1 MASDAT
7 TTGHGGPTAAPP
19 PRRRRKLRLGWFD
32 LVLALAVAWCV
43 WWFVGRIDGALK
55 YQWDWTIITRFLV
68 KTDPRT
74 GAMVPNV
81 LLEGL
86 FTTLRLAIWGLLL
99 ATVIGVVM
107 GVARTSK
114 RLLPRLVSG
123 AYVMIV
129 RNIPPLVF
137 VFIVVFF
144 VASQVL
150 APLGIG
156 TAVARLSPE
165 AKAWVTVLFGP
176 PRLIENF
183 VSGLLCLALFAGA
196 YVTEIVRAGIESV
209 PRSQREAG
217 ESLALTRFEIMR
229 FVVMPQ
235 ALRKVLPPLA
245 GQFIQMVKDS
255 SLVSLVS
262 VQELSFVAMDIQV
275 STQKV
280 FEVLI
285 FTGGLYFVICYG
297 LSLVFGW
304 LERRAAAGRA

>member
-1 MASDAT
+1 MTSSEQATGTLRAT
-7 TTGHGGPTAAPP
+7 TGLQEL
-19 PRRRRKLRLGWFD
+19 RRRVHFD
-32 LVLALAVAWCV
+32 WLDLAVIMMIGWAI
-43 WWFVGRIDGALK
+43 WWFIDRIDGTLK
-55 YQWDWTIITRFLV
+55 YRWDWSIIPRFLV
-68 KTDPRT
+68 KTDLKT
-74 GAMVPNV
+74 GATVPNV

-86 FTTLRLAIWGLLL
+86 FTTLRLAVWGLLL
-99 ATVIGVVM
+99 AMLIGLVM
-107 GVARTSK
+107 GMARTSK
-114 RLLPRLVSG
+114 RLFFRLIAG
-123 AYVMIV
+123 TYVMLV

-144 VASQVL
+144 VASQL
-150 APLGIG
+150 LTPLGINN
-156 TAVARLSPE
+156 AIARMSPE
-165 AKAWVTVLFGP
+165 AKAWMSILFGP

-183 VSGLLCLALFAGA
+183 LSGLVCLSLFAGA

-209 PRSQREAG
+209 PRSQLEAG
-217 ESLALTRFEIMR
+217 ESLVLTRWEIMR
-229 FVVMPQ
+229 FIVMPQ

-262 VQELSFVAMDIQV
+262 VQELSFMAMDIQV

-297 LSLVFGW
+297 LSLLFGY
-304 LERRAAAGRA
+304 LERRALAGGG

>member
-1 MASDAT
+1 MTSSEQATGTLRAT
-7 TTGHGGPTAAPP
+7 TGLQEL
-19 PRRRRKLRLGWFD
+19 RRRVHFD
-32 LVLALAVAWCV
+32 WLDLAVIMMIGWAI
-43 WWFVGRIDGALK
+43 WWFVDRIDGTLK
-55 YQWDWTIITRFLV
+55 YRWDWSIIPRFLV
-68 KTDPRT
+68 KTDLKT
-74 GAMVPNV
+74 GATVPNV

-86 FTTLRLAIWGLLL
+86 FTTLRLAVWGLLL
-99 ATVIGVVM
+99 AMLIGLVM
-107 GVARTSK
+107 GMARTSK
-114 RLLPRLVSG
+114 RLFFRLIAG
-123 AYVMIV
+123 TYVMLV

-144 VASQVL
+144 VASQL
-150 APLGIG
+150 LTPLGINN
-156 TAVARLSPE
+156 AIARMSPE
-165 AKAWVTVLFGP
+165 AKAWMSILFGP

-183 VSGLLCLALFAGA
+183 LSGLVCLSLFAGA

-209 PRSQREAG
+209 PRSQLEAG
-217 ESLALTRFEIMR
+217 ESLVLTRWEIMR
-229 FVVMPQ
+229 FIVMPQ

-262 VQELSFVAMDIQV
+262 VQELSFMAMDIQV

-297 LSLVFGW
+297 LSLLFGY
-304 LERRAAAGRA
+304 LERRALAGGG

>member
-1 MASDAT
+1 MTSSEQATGTLRAT
-7 TTGHGGPTAAPP
+7 TGLQEL
-19 PRRRRKLRLGWFD
+19 RRRVHFD
-32 LVLALAVAWCV
+32 WLDLAVIMMIGWAI
-43 WWFVGRIDGALK
+43 WWFVDRIDGTLK
-55 YQWDWTIITRFLV
+55 YRWDWSIIPRFLV
-68 KTDPRT
+68 KTDLKT
-74 GAMVPNV
+74 GATVPNV

-86 FTTLRLAIWGLLL
+86 FTTLRLAVWGLLL
-99 ATVIGVVM
+99 AMLIGLVM
-107 GVARTSK
+107 GMARTSK
-114 RLLPRLVSG
+114 RLFLRLIAG
-123 AYVMIV
+123 IYVMLV

-144 VASQVL
+144 VASQL
-150 APLGIG
+150 LTPLGINN
-156 TAVARLSPE
+156 AIARMSPE
-165 AKAWVTVLFGP
+165 SKFWMSILFGP

-183 VSGLLCLALFAGA
+183 LSGLVCLSLFAGA

-209 PRSQREAG
+209 PRSQLEAG
-217 ESLALTRFEIMR
+217 ESLVLTRWEIMR
-229 FVVMPQ
+229 FIVMPQ

-262 VQELSFVAMDIQV
+262 VQELSFMAMDIQV

-297 LSLVFGW
+297 LSLLFGY
-304 LERRAAAGRA
+304 LERRALAGGG

>member
-1 MASDAT
+1 MTSSEQATGTLRAT
-7 TTGHGGPTAAPP
+7 TGLQEL
-19 PRRRRKLRLGWFD
+19 RRRVHFD
-32 LVLALAVAWCV
+32 WLDLAVIMMIGWAI
-43 WWFVGRIDGALK
+43 WWFVDRIDGTLK
-55 YQWDWTIITRFLV
+55 YRWDWSIIPRFLV
-68 KTDPRT
+68 KTDLKT
-74 GAMVPNV
+74 GATVPNV

-86 FTTLRLAIWGLLL
+86 FTTLRLAVWGLLL
-99 ATVIGVVM
+99 AMLIGLVM
-107 GVARTSK
+107 GMARTSK
-114 RLLPRLVSG
+114 RLFFRLIAG
-123 AYVMIV
+123 TYVMLV

-144 VASQVL
+144 VASQL
-150 APLGIG
+150 LTPLGINN
-156 TAVARLSPE
+156 AIARMSPE
-165 AKAWVTVLFGP
+165 AKAWMSILFGP

-183 VSGLLCLALFAGA
+183 LSGLLCLSLFAGA

-209 PRSQREAG
+209 PRSQLEAG
-217 ESLALTRFEIMR
+217 ESLVLTRWEIMR
-229 FVVMPQ
+229 FIVMPQ

-262 VQELSFVAMDIQV
+262 VQELSFMAMDIQV

-297 LSLVFGW
+297 LSLLFGY
-304 LERRAAAGRA
+304 LERRALAGGG

>member
-1 MASDAT
+1 MTSSEQATGTLRAT
-7 TTGHGGPTAAPP
+7 TGLQEL
-19 PRRRRKLRLGWFD
+19 RRRVHFD
-32 LVLALAVAWCV
+32 WLDLAVIMMIGWAI
-43 WWFVGRIDGALK
+43 WWFIDRIDGTLK
-55 YQWDWTIITRFLV
+55 YRWDWSIIPRFLV
-68 KTDPRT
+68 KTDLKT
-74 GAMVPNV
+74 GATVPNV

-86 FTTLRLAIWGLLL
+86 FTTLRLAVWGLLL
-99 ATVIGVVM
+99 AMLIGLVM
-107 GVARTSK
+107 GMARTSK
-114 RLLPRLVSG
+114 RLFFRLIAG
-123 AYVMIV
+123 TYVMLV

-144 VASQVL
+144 VASQL
-150 APLGIG
+150 LTPLGINN
-156 TAVARLSPE
+156 AIARMSPE
-165 AKAWVTVLFGP
+165 AKFWMSILFGP

-183 VSGLLCLALFAGA
+183 LSGLVCLSLFAGA

-209 PRSQREAG
+209 PRSQLEAG
-217 ESLALTRFEIMR
+217 ESLVLTRWEIMR
-229 FVVMPQ
+229 FIVMPQ

-262 VQELSFVAMDIQV
+262 VQELSFMAMDIQV

-297 LSLVFGW
+297 LSLLFGY
-304 LERRAAAGRA
+304 LERRALAGGG

>member
-1 MASDAT
+1 MTSSEQATGTLRAT
-7 TTGHGGPTAAPP
+7 TRLQEL
-19 PRRRRKLRLGWFD
+19 RRRVHFD
-32 LVLALAVAWCV
+32 WLDLAVIMMIGWAI
-43 WWFVGRIDGALK
+43 WWFVDRIDGTLK
-55 YQWDWTIITRFLV
+55 YRWDWSIIPRFLV
-68 KTDPRT
+68 KTDLKT
-74 GAMVPNV
+74 GATVPNV

-86 FTTLRLAIWGLLL
+86 FTTLRLAVWGLLL
-99 ATVIGVVM
+99 AMLIGLVM
-107 GVARTSK
+107 GMARTSK
-114 RLLPRLVSG
+114 RLFLRLIAG
-123 AYVMIV
+123 TYVMLV

-144 VASQVL
+144 VASQL
-150 APLGIG
+150 LTPLGINN
-156 TAVARLSPE
+156 AIARMSPE
-165 AKAWVTVLFGP
+165 AKAWMSILFGP

-183 VSGLLCLALFAGA
+183 LSGLLCLSLFAGA

-209 PRSQREAG
+209 PRSQLEAG
-217 ESLALTRFEIMR
+217 ESLVLTRWEIMR
-229 FVVMPQ
+229 FIVMPQ

-262 VQELSFVAMDIQV
+262 VQELSFMAMDIQV

-297 LSLVFGW
+297 LSLLFGY
-304 LERRAAAGRA
+304 LERRALAGGG

>member
-1 MASDAT
+1 MTSSEQATGTLRAT
-7 TTGHGGPTAAPP
+7 TRLQEL
-19 PRRRRKLRLGWFD
+19 RRRVHFD
-32 LVLALAVAWCV
+32 WLDLAVIMMIGWAI
-43 WWFVGRIDGALK
+43 WWFVDRIDGTLK
-55 YQWDWTIITRFLV
+55 YRWDWSIIPRFLV
-68 KTDPRT
+68 KTDLKT
-74 GAMVPNV
+74 GATVPNV

-86 FTTLRLAIWGLLL
+86 FTTLRLAVWGLLL
-99 ATVIGVVM
+99 AMLIGLVM
-107 GVARTSK
+107 GMARTSK
-114 RLLPRLVSG
+114 RLFFRLIAG
-123 AYVMIV
+123 TYVMLV

-144 VASQVL
+144 VASQL
-150 APLGIG
+150 LTPLGINN
-156 TAVARLSPE
+156 AIARMSPE
-165 AKAWVTVLFGP
+165 AKAWMSILFGP

-183 VSGLLCLALFAGA
+183 LSGLVCLSLFAGA

-209 PRSQREAG
+209 PRSQLEAG
-217 ESLALTRFEIMR
+217 ESLVLTRWEIMR
-229 FVVMPQ
+229 FIVMPQ

-262 VQELSFVAMDIQV
+262 VQELSFMAMDIQV

-297 LSLVFGW
+297 LSLLFGY
-304 LERRAAAGRA
+304 LERRALAGGG

>member
-1 MASDAT
+1 MTSSEQATGTLRAT
-7 TTGHGGPTAAPP
+7 TGLQEL
-19 PRRRRKLRLGWFD
+19 RRRVHFD
-32 LVLALAVAWCV
+32 WLDLAVIMIIGWAI
-43 WWFVGRIDGALK
+43 WWFVDRIDGTLK
-55 YQWDWTIITRFLV
+55 YRWDWSIIPRFLV
-68 KTDPRT
+68 KTDLKT
-74 GAMVPNV
+74 GATVPNV

-86 FTTLRLAIWGLLL
+86 FTTLRLAVWGLLL
-99 ATVIGVVM
+99 AMLIGLVM
-107 GVARTSK
+107 GMARTSK
-114 RLLPRLVSG
+114 RLFLRLIAG
-123 AYVMIV
+123 TYVMLV

-144 VASQVL
+144 VASQL
-150 APLGIG
+150 LTPLGINN
-156 TAVARLSPE
+156 AIARMSPE
-165 AKAWVTVLFGP
+165 AKAWMSILFGP

-183 VSGLLCLALFAGA
+183 LSGLVCLSLFAGA

-209 PRSQREAG
+209 PRSHLEAG
-217 ESLALTRFEIMR
+217 ESLVLTRWEIMR
-229 FVVMPQ
+229 FIVMPQ

-262 VQELSFVAMDIQV
+262 VQELSFMAMDIQV

-297 LSLVFGW
+297 LSLLFGY
-304 LERRAAAGRA
+304 LERRALAGGG

>member
-1 MASDAT
+1 MSETMQTNAA
-7 TTGHGGPTAAPP
+7 AAPP
-19 PRRRRKLRLGWFD
+19 RKRSRLRPGWID
-32 LVLALAVAWCV
+32 VVLTLLVVWAL
-43 WWFVGRIDGALK
+43 WWFFDRINGVLK
-55 YQWDWTIITRFLV
+55 YQWDWSIIARFLV
-68 KTDPRT
+68 KTDPKT
-74 GAMVPNV
+74 GATVPNV

-86 FTTLRLAIWGLLL
+86 FTTLRLAVWGLLL
-99 ATVIGVVM
+99 ATIIGLVM

-114 RLLPRLVSG
+114 RLLPRLISG
-123 AYVMIV
+123 AYVMLV

-156 TAVARLSPE
+156 AAVNRLSPE
-165 AKAWVTVLFGP
+165 AKAWLSILFGP
-176 PRLIENF
+176 PRLFENF
-183 VSGLLCLALFAGA
+183 LSGLVCLALFSGA

-217 ESLALTRFEIMR
+217 ESLALTPFEIMR

-297 LSLVFGW
+297 LSLLFGR
-304 LERRAAAGRA
+304 LERRAEAGRA

>member
-1 MASDAT
+1 MTSSEQATGTLRAT
-7 TTGHGGPTAAPP
+7 TGLQEL
-19 PRRRRKLRLGWFD
+19 RRRVHFD
-32 LVLALAVAWCV
+32 WLDLAVIMMIGWAI
-43 WWFVGRIDGALK
+43 WWFVDRIDGTLK
-55 YQWDWTIITRFLV
+55 YRWDWSIIPRFLV
-68 KTDPRT
+68 KTDLKT
-74 GAMVPNV
+74 GATVPNV

-86 FTTLRLAIWGLLL
+86 FTTLRLAVWGLLL
-99 ATVIGVVM
+99 AMLIGLVM
-107 GVARTSK
+107 GMARTSK
-114 RLLPRLVSG
+114 RLFFRLIAG
-123 AYVMIV
+123 TYVMLV

-144 VASQVL
+144 VASQL
-150 APLGIG
+150 LTPLGINN
-156 TAVARLSPE
+156 AIARMSPE
-165 AKAWVTVLFGP
+165 AKFWMSILFGP

-183 VSGLLCLALFAGA
+183 LSGLVCLSLFAGA

-209 PRSQREAG
+209 PRSQLEAG
-217 ESLALTRFEIMR
+217 ESLVLTRWEIMR
-229 FVVMPQ
+229 FIVMPQ

-262 VQELSFVAMDIQV
+262 VQELSFMAMDIQV

-297 LSLVFGW
+297 LSLLFGY
-304 LERRAAAGRA
+304 LERRALAGGG

>member
-1 MASDAT
+1 MSESMQSNV
-7 TTGHGGPTAAPP
+7 AAKP
-19 PRRRRKLRLGWFD
+19 PRQRGRWRPGWVD
-32 LVLALAVAWCV
+32 VILTLLVVFV
-43 WWFVGRIDGALK
+43 IWWFFARINGVLK
-55 YQWDWTIITRFLV
+55 YQWDWSIIGRFLV
-68 KTDPRT
+68 KTDPKT
-74 GAMVPNV
+74 GMIVPNV

-86 FTTLRLAIWGLLL
+86 LTTLRLAFWGLIL
-99 ATVIGVVM
+99 ATIIGLIM
-107 GVARTSK
+107 GVARTSQ
-114 RLLPRLVSG
+114 RLLPRLFAG
-123 AYVMIV
+123 AYVMLV

-144 VASQVL
+144 IASQVL
-150 APLGIG
+150 TPLGIG
-156 TAVARLSPE
+156 AAVNSLSPDT
-165 AKAWVTVLFGP
+165 KAWISLLFGP
-176 PRLIENF
+176 PKLIENF
-183 VSGLLCLALFAGA
+183 LSGLICLSGA

-229 FVVMPQ
+229 FVVLPQ

-285 FTGGLYFVICYG
+285 FTGSLYFVMCYG
-297 LSLVFGW
+297 LSLLFRR
-304 LERRAAAGRA
+304 LERLSEAGRT

>member
-1 MASDAT
+1 MTSSEQATGTLRAT
-7 TTGHGGPTAAPP
+7 TGLQEL
-19 PRRRRKLRLGWFD
+19 RRRVHFD
-32 LVLALAVAWCV
+32 WLDLAVIMMIGWAI
-43 WWFVGRIDGALK
+43 WWFIDRIDGTLK
-55 YQWDWTIITRFLV
+55 YRWDWSIIPRFLV
-68 KTDPRT
+68 KTDLKT
-74 GAMVPNV
+74 GATVPNV

-86 FTTLRLAIWGLLL
+86 FTTLRLAVWGLLL
-99 ATVIGVVM
+99 AMLIGLVM
-107 GVARTSK
+107 GMARTSK
-114 RLLPRLVSG
+114 RLFLRLIAG
-123 AYVMIV
+123 TYVMLV

-144 VASQVL
+144 VASQL
-150 APLGIG
+150 LTPLGINN
-156 TAVARLSPE
+156 AIARMSPE
-165 AKAWVTVLFGP
+165 AKAWMSILFGP

-183 VSGLLCLALFAGA
+183 LSGLVCLSLFAGA

-209 PRSQREAG
+209 PRSQLEAG
-217 ESLALTRFEIMR
+217 ESLVLTRWEIMR
-229 FVVMPQ
+229 FIVMPQ

-262 VQELSFVAMDIQV
+262 VQELSFMAMDIQV

-297 LSLVFGW
+297 LSLLFGY
-304 LERRAAAGRA
+304 LERRALAGGG

>member
-1 MASDAT
+1 MTSSEQATGTLRAT
-7 TTGHGGPTAAPP
+7 TGLQEL
-19 PRRRRKLRLGWFD
+19 RRRVHFD
-32 LVLALAVAWCV
+32 WLDLAVIMIIGWAI
-43 WWFVGRIDGALK
+43 WWFVDRIDGTLK
-55 YQWDWTIITRFLV
+55 YRWDWSIIPRFLV
-68 KTDPRT
+68 KTDLKT
-74 GAMVPNV
+74 GATVPNV

-86 FTTLRLAIWGLLL
+86 FTTLRLAVWGLLL
-99 ATVIGVVM
+99 AMLIGLVM
-107 GVARTSK
+107 GMARTSK
-114 RLLPRLVSG
+114 RLFFRLIAG
-123 AYVMIV
+123 TYVMLV

-144 VASQVL
+144 VASQL
-150 APLGIG
+150 LTPLGINN
-156 TAVARLSPE
+156 AIARMSPE
-165 AKAWVTVLFGP
+165 AKAWMSILFGP

-183 VSGLLCLALFAGA
+183 LSGLVCLSLFAGA

-209 PRSQREAG
+209 PRSQLEAG
-217 ESLALTRFEIMR
+217 ESLVLTRWEIMR
-229 FVVMPQ
+229 FIVMPQ

-262 VQELSFVAMDIQV
+262 VQELSFMAMDIQV

-297 LSLVFGW
+297 LSLLFGY
-304 LERRAAAGRA
+304 LERRALAGGG

>member
-1 MASDAT
+1 MTSSEQATGTLRAT
-7 TTGHGGPTAAPP
+7 TGLQEL
-19 PRRRRKLRLGWFD
+19 RRRVHFD
-32 LVLALAVAWCV
+32 WLDLAVIMMIGWAI
-43 WWFVGRIDGALK
+43 WWFVDRIDGTLK
-55 YQWDWTIITRFLV
+55 YRWDWSIIPRFLV
-68 KTDPRT
+68 KSDLKT
-74 GAMVPNV
+74 GATVPNV

-86 FTTLRLAIWGLLL
+86 FTTLRLAVWGLLL
-99 ATVIGVVM
+99 AMLIGLVM
-107 GVARTSK
+107 GMARTSK
-114 RLLPRLVSG
+114 RLFFRLIAG
-123 AYVMIV
+123 TYVMLV

-144 VASQVL
+144 VASQL
-150 APLGIG
+150 LTPLGINN
-156 TAVARLSPE
+156 AIARMSPE
-165 AKAWVTVLFGP
+165 AKFWMSILFGP

-183 VSGLLCLALFAGA
+183 LSGLVCLSLFAGA

-209 PRSQREAG
+209 PRSQLEAG
-217 ESLALTRFEIMR
+217 ESLVLTRWEIMR
-229 FVVMPQ
+229 FIVMPQ

-262 VQELSFVAMDIQV
+262 VQELSFMAMDIQV

-297 LSLVFGW
+297 LSLLFGY
-304 LERRAAAGRA
+304 LERRALAGGG

>member
-1 MASDAT
+1 MTSSEQATGTLRAT
-7 TTGHGGPTAAPP
+7 TGLQEL
-19 PRRRRKLRLGWFD
+19 RRRVHFD
-32 LVLALAVAWCV
+32 WLDLAVIMMIGWAI
-43 WWFVGRIDGALK
+43 WWFVDRIDGTLK
-55 YQWDWTIITRFLV
+55 YRWDWSIIPRFLV
-68 KTDPRT
+68 KTDLKT
-74 GAMVPNV
+74 GATVPNV

-86 FTTLRLAIWGLLL
+86 FTTLRLAVWGLLL
-99 ATVIGVVM
+99 AMLIGLVM
-107 GVARTSK
+107 GMARTSK
-114 RLLPRLVSG
+114 RLFLRLIAG
-123 AYVMIV
+123 TYVMLV

-144 VASQVL
+144 VASQL
-150 APLGIG
+150 LTPLGINN
-156 TAVARLSPE
+156 AIARMSPE
-165 AKAWVTVLFGP
+165 AKAWMSILFGP

-183 VSGLLCLALFAGA
+183 LSGLVCLSLFAGA

-209 PRSQREAG
+209 PRSQLEAG
-217 ESLALTRFEIMR
+217 ESLVLTRWEIMR
-229 FVVMPQ
+229 FIVMPQ

-262 VQELSFVAMDIQV
+262 VQELSFMAMDIQV

-297 LSLVFGW
+297 LSLLFGY
-304 LERRAAAGRA
+304 LERRALAGGG

>member
-1 MASDAT
+1 MTSSEQATGTLRAT
-7 TTGHGGPTAAPP
+7 TRLQEL
-19 PRRRRKLRLGWFD
+19 RRRVHFD
-32 LVLALAVAWCV
+32 WLDLAVIMMIGWAI
-43 WWFVGRIDGALK
+43 WWFVDRIDGTLK
-55 YQWDWTIITRFLV
+55 YRWDWSIIPRFLV
-68 KTDPRT
+68 KTDLKT
-74 GAMVPNV
+74 GATVPNV

-86 FTTLRLAIWGLLL
+86 FTTLRLAVWGLLL
-99 ATVIGVVM
+99 AMLIGLVM
-107 GVARTSK
+107 GMARTSK
-114 RLLPRLVSG
+114 RLFLRLIAG
-123 AYVMIV
+123 TYVMLV

-144 VASQVL
+144 VASQL
-150 APLGIG
+150 LTPLGINN
-156 TAVARLSPE
+156 AIARMSPE
-165 AKAWVTVLFGP
+165 AKFWMSILFGP

-183 VSGLLCLALFAGA
+183 LSGLLCLSLFAGA

-209 PRSQREAG
+209 PRSQLEAG
-217 ESLALTRFEIMR
+217 ESLVLTRWEIMR
-229 FVVMPQ
+229 FIVMPQ

-262 VQELSFVAMDIQV
+262 VQELSFMAMDIQV

-297 LSLVFGW
+297 LSLLFGY
-304 LERRAAAGRA
+304 LERRALAGGG

>member
-1 MASDAT
+1 MTSSEQATGTLRAT
-7 TTGHGGPTAAPP
+7 TGLQEL
-19 PRRRRKLRLGWFD
+19 RRRVHFD
-32 LVLALAVAWCV
+32 WLDLAVIMMIGWAI
-43 WWFVGRIDGALK
+43 WWFIDRIDGTLK
-55 YQWDWTIITRFLV
+55 YRWDWSIIPRFLV
-68 KTDPRT
+68 KTDLKT
-74 GAMVPNV
+74 GATVPNV

-86 FTTLRLAIWGLLL
+86 FTTLRLAVWGLLL
-99 ATVIGVVM
+99 AMLIGLVM
-107 GVARTSK
+107 GMARTSK
-114 RLLPRLVSG
+114 RLFFRLIAG
-123 AYVMIV
+123 TYVMLV

-144 VASQVL
+144 VASQL
-150 APLGIG
+150 LTPLGINN
-156 TAVARLSPE
+156 AIARMSPE
-165 AKAWVTVLFGP
+165 AKAWMSILFGP

-183 VSGLLCLALFAGA
+183 LSGLLCLSLFAGA

-209 PRSQREAG
+209 PRSQLEAG
-217 ESLALTRFEIMR
+217 ESLVLTRWEIMR
-229 FVVMPQ
+229 FIVMPQ

-262 VQELSFVAMDIQV
+262 VQELSFMAMDIQV

-297 LSLVFGW
+297 LSLLFGY
-304 LERRAAAGRA
+304 LERRALAGGG

>member
-1 MASDAT
+1 MTSSEQATGTLRAT
-7 TTGHGGPTAAPP
+7 TRLQEL
-19 PRRRRKLRLGWFD
+19 RRRVHFD
-32 LVLALAVAWCV
+32 WLDLAVIMMIGWAI
-43 WWFVGRIDGALK
+43 WWFIDRIDGTLK
-55 YQWDWTIITRFLV
+55 YRWDWSIIPRFLV
-68 KTDPRT
+68 KTDLKT
-74 GAMVPNV
+74 GATVPNV

-86 FTTLRLAIWGLLL
+86 FTTLRLAVWGLLL
-99 ATVIGVVM
+99 AMLIGLVM
-107 GVARTSK
+107 GMARTSK
-114 RLLPRLVSG
+114 RLFFRLIAG
-123 AYVMIV
+123 TYVMLV

-144 VASQVL
+144 VASQL
-150 APLGIG
+150 LTPLGINN
-156 TAVARLSPE
+156 AIARMSPE
-165 AKAWVTVLFGP
+165 AKFWMSILFGP

-183 VSGLLCLALFAGA
+183 LSGLVCLSLFAGA

-209 PRSQREAG
+209 PRSQLEAG
-217 ESLALTRFEIMR
+217 ESLVLTRWEIMR
-229 FVVMPQ
+229 FIVMPQ

-262 VQELSFVAMDIQV
+262 VQELSFMAMDIQV

-297 LSLVFGW
+297 LSLLFGY
-304 LERRAAAGRA
+304 LERRALAGGG

>member
-1 MASDAT
+1 MISSEQATGTLRAT
-7 TTGHGGPTAAPP
+7 TRLQEL
-19 PRRRRKLRLGWFD
+19 RRRVHFD
-32 LVLALAVAWCV
+32 WLDLAVIMMISWAI
-43 WWFVGRIDGALK
+43 WWFVDRIDGTLK
-55 YQWDWTIITRFLV
+55 YRWDWSIIPRFLV
-68 KTDPRT
+68 KTDLKT
-74 GAMVPNV
+74 GATVPNV

-86 FTTLRLAIWGLLL
+86 FTTLRLAVWGLLL
-99 ATVIGVVM
+99 AMLIGLVM
-107 GVARTSK
+107 GMARTSK
-114 RLLPRLVSG
+114 RLFLRLIAG
-123 AYVMIV
+123 TYVMLV

-144 VASQVL
+144 VASQL
-150 APLGIG
+150 LTPLGINN
-156 TAVARLSPE
+156 AIARMSPE
-165 AKAWVTVLFGP
+165 SKFWMSILFGP

-183 VSGLLCLALFAGA
+183 LSGLVCLSLFAGA

-209 PRSQREAG
+209 PRSQLEAG
-217 ESLALTRFEIMR
+217 ESLVLTRWEIMR
-229 FVVMPQ
+229 LIIMPQ

-262 VQELSFVAMDIQV
+262 VQELSFMAMDIQV

-297 LSLVFGW
+297 LSLLFRY
-304 LERRAAAGRA
+304 LERRALAGGG

>member
-1 MASDAT
+1 MTSSEQATGTLRAT
-7 TTGHGGPTAAPP
+7 TRLQEL
-19 PRRRRKLRLGWFD
+19 RRRVHFD
-32 LVLALAVAWCV
+32 WLDLAVIMMIGWAI
-43 WWFVGRIDGALK
+43 WWFVDRIDGTLK
-55 YQWDWTIITRFLV
+55 YRWDWSIIPRFLV
-68 KTDPRT
+68 KTDLKT
-74 GAMVPNV
+74 GATVPNV

-86 FTTLRLAIWGLLL
+86 FTTLRLAVWGLLL
-99 ATVIGVVM
+99 AMLIGLVM
-107 GVARTSK
+107 GMARTSK
-114 RLLPRLVSG
+114 RLFFRLIAG
-123 AYVMIV
+123 TYVMLV

-144 VASQVL
+144 VASQL
-150 APLGIG
+150 LTPLGINN
-156 TAVARLSPE
+156 AIARMSPE
-165 AKAWVTVLFGP
+165 AKFWMSILFGP

-183 VSGLLCLALFAGA
+183 LSGLVCLSLFAGA

-209 PRSQREAG
+209 PRSQLEAG
-217 ESLALTRFEIMR
+217 ESLVLTRWEIMR
-229 FVVMPQ
+229 FIVMPQ

-262 VQELSFVAMDIQV
+262 VQELSFMAMDIQV

-297 LSLVFGW
+297 LSLLFGY
-304 LERRAAAGRA
+304 LERRALAGGG

>member
-1 MASDAT
+1 MTSSEQATGTLRAT
-7 TTGHGGPTAAPP
+7 TRLQEL
-19 PRRRRKLRLGWFD
+19 RRRVHFD
-32 LVLALAVAWCV
+32 WLDLAVIMMIGWAI
-43 WWFVGRIDGALK
+43 WWFIDRIDGTLK
-55 YQWDWTIITRFLV
+55 YRWDWSIIPRFLV
-68 KTDPRT
+68 KTDLKT
-74 GAMVPNV
+74 GATVPNV

-86 FTTLRLAIWGLLL
+86 FTTLRLAVWGLLL
-99 ATVIGVVM
+99 AMLIGLVM
-107 GVARTSK
+107 GMARTSK
-114 RLLPRLVSG
+114 RLFLRLIAG
-123 AYVMIV
+123 TYVMLV

-144 VASQVL
+144 VASQL
-150 APLGIG
+150 LTPLGINN
-156 TAVARLSPE
+156 AIARMSPE
-165 AKAWVTVLFGP
+165 AKAWMSILFGP

-183 VSGLLCLALFAGA
+183 LSGLLCLSLFAGA

-209 PRSQREAG
+209 PRSQLEAG
-217 ESLALTRFEIMR
+217 ESLVLTRWEIMR
-229 FVVMPQ
+229 FIVMPQ

-262 VQELSFVAMDIQV
+262 VQELSFMAMDIQV

-297 LSLVFGW
+297 LSLLFGY
-304 LERRAAAGRA
+304 LERRALAGGG

>member
-1 MASDAT
+1 MTSSEQATGTLRAT
-7 TTGHGGPTAAPP
+7 TGLQEL
-19 PRRRRKLRLGWFD
+19 RRRVHFD
-32 LVLALAVAWCV
+32 WLDLAVIMMIGWAI
-43 WWFVGRIDGALK
+43 WWFIDRIDGTLK
-55 YQWDWTIITRFLV
+55 YRWDWSIIPRFLV
-68 KTDPRT
+68 KTDLKT
-74 GAMVPNV
+74 GATVPNV

-86 FTTLRLAIWGLLL
+86 FTTLRLAVWGLLL
-99 ATVIGVVM
+99 AMLIGLVM
-107 GVARTSK
+107 GMARTSK
-114 RLLPRLVSG
+114 RLFLRLIAG
-123 AYVMIV
+123 TYVMLV

-144 VASQVL
+144 VASQL
-150 APLGIG
+150 LTPLGINN
-156 TAVARLSPE
+156 AIARMSPE
-165 AKAWVTVLFGP
+165 AKAWMSILFGP

-183 VSGLLCLALFAGA
+183 LSGLLCLSLFAGA

-209 PRSQREAG
+209 PRSQLEAG
-217 ESLALTRFEIMR
+217 ESLVLTRWEIMR
-229 FVVMPQ
+229 FIVMPQ

-262 VQELSFVAMDIQV
+262 VQELSFMAMDIQV

-297 LSLVFGW
+297 LSLLFGY
-304 LERRAAAGRA
+304 LERRALAGGG

>member
-1 MASDAT
+1 MTSSEQATGTLRAT
-7 TTGHGGPTAAPP
+7 TGLQEL
-19 PRRRRKLRLGWFD
+19 RRRVHFD
-32 LVLALAVAWCV
+32 WLDLAVIMMIGWAI
-43 WWFVGRIDGALK
+43 WWFVDRIDGTLK
-55 YQWDWTIITRFLV
+55 YRWDWSIIPRFLV
-68 KTDPRT
+68 KTDLKT
-74 GAMVPNV
+74 GATVPNV

-86 FTTLRLAIWGLLL
+86 FTTLRLAVWGLLL
-99 ATVIGVVM
+99 AMLIGLVM
-107 GVARTSK
+107 GMARTSK
-114 RLLPRLVSG
+114 RLFFRLIAG
-123 AYVMIV
+123 TYVMLV

-144 VASQVL
+144 VASQL
-150 APLGIG
+150 LTPLGINN
-156 TAVARLSPE
+156 AIARMSPE
-165 AKAWVTVLFGP
+165 AKFWMSILFGP

-183 VSGLLCLALFAGA
+183 LSGLICLSLFAGA

-209 PRSQREAG
+209 PRSQLEAG
-217 ESLALTRFEIMR
+217 ESLVLTRWEIMR
-229 FVVMPQ
+229 FIVMPQ

-262 VQELSFVAMDIQV
+262 VQELSFMAMDIQV

-297 LSLVFGW
+297 LSLLFGY
-304 LERRAAAGRA
+304 LERRALAGGG

>member
-1 MASDAT
+1 MTSSEQATGTLRAT
-7 TTGHGGPTAAPP
+7 TRLQEL
-19 PRRRRKLRLGWFD
+19 RRRVHFD
-32 LVLALAVAWCV
+32 WLDLAVIMIIGWAI
-43 WWFVGRIDGALK
+43 WWFVDRIDGTLK
-55 YQWDWTIITRFLV
+55 YRWDWSIIPRFLV
-68 KTDPRT
+68 KTDLKT
-74 GAMVPNV
+74 GATVPNV

-86 FTTLRLAIWGLLL
+86 FTTLRLAVWGLLL
-99 ATVIGVVM
+99 AMLIGLVM
-107 GVARTSK
+107 GMARTSK
-114 RLLPRLVSG
+114 RLFLRLIAG
-123 AYVMIV
+123 TYVMLV

-144 VASQVL
+144 VASQL
-150 APLGIG
+150 LTPLGINN
-156 TAVARLSPE
+156 AIARMSPE
-165 AKAWVTVLFGP
+165 AKAWMSILFGP

-183 VSGLLCLALFAGA
+183 LSGLLCLSLFAGA

-209 PRSQREAG
+209 PRSQLEAG
-217 ESLALTRFEIMR
+217 ESLVLTRWEIMR
-229 FVVMPQ
+229 FIVMPQ

-262 VQELSFVAMDIQV
+262 VQELSFMAMDIQV

-297 LSLVFGW
+297 LSLLFGY
-304 LERRAAAGRA
+304 LERRALAGGG